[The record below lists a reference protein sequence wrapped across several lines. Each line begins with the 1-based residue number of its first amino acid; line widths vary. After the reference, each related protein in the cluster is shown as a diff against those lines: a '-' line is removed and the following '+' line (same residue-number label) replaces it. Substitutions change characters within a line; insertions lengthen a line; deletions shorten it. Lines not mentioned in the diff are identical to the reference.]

1 MIRHFLSAQ
10 FLRFLAVGA
19 TAVFDPENTRMRG

>member
-1 MIRHFLSAQ
+1 MGE

-19 TAVFDPENTRMRG
+19 GRRTASAVRP